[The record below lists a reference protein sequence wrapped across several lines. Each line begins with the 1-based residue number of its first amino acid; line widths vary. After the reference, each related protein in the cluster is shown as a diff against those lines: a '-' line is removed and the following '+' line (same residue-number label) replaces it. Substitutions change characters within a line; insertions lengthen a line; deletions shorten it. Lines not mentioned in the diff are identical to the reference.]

1 MSSQDRIVCFGEMLL
16 RLSPPGDLPLLAVPE
31 LQAHFGGAETNVAVG
46 LAQLGHDVA
55 MATCLP
61 DDDVGDAAL
70 RAIRQHGVD
79 TRHVARGPGR
89 LGLYYFLPG
98 IGRRASRV
106 IYDRAHSLFSL
117 AAAPRLDWDALLEGA
132 GWLHLSGI
140 TPALGP
146 AMAETVMEVI
156 ALARSRGVRISFDGN
171 YRALLWESWC
181 VDPGAILRAILQKV
195 SLLIGNH
202 RDISLA
208 LDRDFSGETP
218 ESRREAALAAFET
231 FPDLEAIASTSRRTE
246 SNRTHHLAARLDLR
260 GRAVTTAEIRVDD
273 VVDRIGTGDAFTAGV
288 LHGAV
293 SGNWDIE
300 RALDMA
306 VLKHYV
312 AGDFSAITPKALD
325 KFRHHGLDVHR

>member
-1 MSSQDRIVCFGEMLL
+1 MAGQDRIVCFGEMLL
-16 RLSPPGDLPLLAVPE
+16 RLAPPDDLPLLAVPE
-31 LQAHFGGAETNVAVG
+31 LQAHFGGAEANVAVG
-46 LAQLGHDVA
+46 LAQLGHDVT

-61 DDDVGDAAL
+61 DDDVGDAAM

-79 TRHVARGPGR
+79 TRHVARGQGR

-98 IGRRASRV
+98 VGRRASRV
-106 IYDRAHSLFSL
+106 IYDRAHSLFAL
-117 AAAPRLDWDALLEGA
+117 AAPSRLDWDALLEGA

-146 AMAETVMEVI
+146 DMAETVIEVI
-156 ALARSRGVRISFDGN
+156 GRARSKGVRVSFDGN
-171 YRALLWESWC
+171 YRALLWDAWC
-181 VDPGAILRAILQKV
+181 ADPGAILRDILRQV
-195 SLLIGNH
+195 TLLIGNH

-208 LDRDFSGETP
+208 LGRSFSGETP
-218 ESRREAALAAFET
+218 EGRREAALAAFEA

-260 GRAVTTAEIRVDD
+260 DRAEHTAEIRVDE

-288 LHGAV
+288 LHGAI
-293 SGNWDIE
+293 SGRWDIE

-312 AGDFSAITPKALD
+312 AGDFSAITPKSLSD
-325 KFRHHGLDVHR
+325 FRHQGLDVRR